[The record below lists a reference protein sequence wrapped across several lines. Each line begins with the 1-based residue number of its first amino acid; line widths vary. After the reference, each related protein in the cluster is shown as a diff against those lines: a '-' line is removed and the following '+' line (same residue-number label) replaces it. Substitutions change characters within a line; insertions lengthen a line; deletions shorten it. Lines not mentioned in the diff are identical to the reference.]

1 VGTSQRRC
9 AILMAL
15 MVGGACN
22 GMPAEDGV
30 SIPEDSGQIHRV
42 IIRTPKPYD
51 DLVRSIDAMGGRVTH
66 QYRYIDAIAAEVPDR
81 GMDAVREM
89 VAPHAI
95 SKDVIVERPT
105 VARDRE
111 GKPAKFAFAAGE
123 ARTISRDV
131 INQIGGAQPAGYVT
145 NTLGLMNMG
154 PLFADGFL
162 GEGIKVAIIDT
173 GIRPGFFHLESDGSV
188 IGGENLSG
196 DGIPFSDLL
205 NDGHG
210 TFVAGMISANAGF
223 AFDPADP
230 LAVAVTTYCPSC
242 VVPVDD
248 DGDGVIDTTVIP
260 MIGSAPASSIY
271 MLKIFQAVPSG
282 TPGSTI
288 LEAMERV
295 LELKNNFL
303 AGQPETQNPDG
314 SFEALDIQVLN
325 MSLSGI
331 TLFAGRDI
339 EDQLTRQ
346 FADAGIVFTKA
357 AGNAGPSGTTG
368 GSPGSGMG
376 GLNVGAA
383 SVAANEQIVID
394 LDFGPGFGALW
405 RPTTHTQT
413 ALFSSRGPTT
423 DGRMDPELVSSGD
436 FNFGQ
441 GFADGISFASGTS
454 FAAPSVAGVAA
465 VMLEANPSATAREVE
480 AALVQSANPAI
491 ITDGSGPL
499 DRGAGYVDGGAAA
512 ELLASGDVIVE
523 EDEGEGGGVVLG
535 NINDL
540 VRVVQNANVTRRA
553 RQLRPGQ
560 RFELYYNVPRG
571 TNRVIATIHHVLPGP
586 VQNELFGDD
595 LVFAAHTSKTHVAGF
610 GDYLALTLT
619 RDNVFVFQDPE
630 PGLMR
635 FTLHGDWTNAS
646 PIDAQITLERTSEP
660 VALRTANGV
669 VAEGEQIPVQVTIP
683 EDVDFLD
690 VELRWKQDW
699 GRYPTSDVDL
709 IVLTSEGEELF
720 DGATFNAPERF
731 TVLRPAPGPWIFLV
745 TGFTVFNPTE
755 DWALSVLADGVRL
768 REDN

>member
-1 VGTSQRRC
+1 VGISQRRC
-9 AILMAL
+9 VILMAL
-15 MVGGACN
+15 VVGGACN
-22 GMPAEDGV
+22 GMPTEDRV
-30 SIPEDSGQIHRV
+30 SVPDDSGQIHRV

-51 DLVRSIDAMGGRVTH
+51 EVVRTIEAMGGRVTH
-66 QYRYIDAIAAEVPDR
+66 QYRYVDAIAAEVPDR
-81 GMDAVREM
+81 AMESVREM

-95 SKDVIVERPT
+95 SKDILVERPT

-111 GKPAKFAFAAGE
+111 GKPSKIGVAGGE
-123 ARTISRDV
+123 ARAISPEV
-131 INQIGGAQPAGYVT
+131 ISQIAGAQPEDYVT
-145 NTLGLMNMG
+145 NTLGLMNMS
-154 PLFADGFL
+154 PVFANGFL

-173 GIRPGFFHLESDGSV
+173 GIRPGFFHIESDGSV

-196 DGIPFSDLL
+196 DGIPFNDPL

-210 TFVAGMISANAGF
+210 TFVSGMISANAAF

-242 VVPVDD
+242 VIPVDD
-248 DGDGVIDTTVIP
+248 DGDGVIDTTLIP
-260 MIGSAPASSIY
+260 MIGSAPSSSIY
-271 MLKIFQAVPSG
+271 MVKIFQAVVSG

-288 LEAMERV
+288 IEAMERV

-303 AGQPETQNPDG
+303 AGEPETQNPDG
-314 SFEALDIQVLN
+314 SFNALDIQVLN
-325 MSLSGI
+325 MSLGGV

-346 FADAGIVFTKA
+346 FAEAGIVFTKS

-376 GLNVGAA
+376 GLTVGAA

-394 LDFGPGFGALW
+394 LQFGAGFGALW

-423 DGRMDPELVSSGD
+423 DGRMDPELVASGD

-441 GFADGISFASGTS
+441 GFFDGISFASGTS
-454 FAAPSVAGVAA
+454 FSAPSVAGVAA

-523 EDEGEGGGVVLG
+523 EDEGEAGGVVLG
-535 NINDL
+535 NIDDL
-540 VRVVQNANVTRRA
+540 VRVIQKVNVTRQA
-553 RQLRPGQ
+553 RQLKPGQ
-560 RFELYYNVPRG
+560 RFEIYYNVPRG
-571 TNRVIATIHHVLPGP
+571 TNRVIATIHHTLPGP
-586 VQNELFGDD
+586 VENEIFGDD
-595 LVFAAHTSKTHVAGF
+595 LVFAVHESKTHVAGS
-610 GDYLALTLT
+610 GDYLAFNFT
-619 RDNVFVFQDPE
+619 RDNVFVFLDPE

-646 PIDAQITLERTSEP
+646 PIDTQITLERTSEP
-660 VALRTANGV
+660 ITLRTAFG
-669 VAEGEQIPVQVTIP
+669 AISEGQQTAVQVTVP

-699 GRYPTSDVDL
+699 GRYPTNDIDVATF
-709 IVLTSEGEELF
+709 TSEGEVLL
-720 DGATFNAPERF
+720 DGATLDAPERF
-731 TVLRPAPGPWIFLV
+731 TILNPPPGPWLFLV
-745 TGFTVFNPTE
+745 DGFTVHNATE

-768 REDN
+768 RED